1 MSEWTKVMTH
11 PFGLA
16 AFALFLVF
24 LLVSRT
30 TKATHK
36 PWLNRMFVLMAFIAL
51 LGGIGLAYQRTSTPA
66 LPSGEIAQPSQS
78 PTSQGPTDPRPASEA
93 RQNLPPSIQQSTRGP
108 NSPAIADVKGDVT
121 IIIKE
126 PNK

>member
-1 MSEWTKVMTH
+1 MSEWTKIVTH

-24 LLVSRT
+24 LLISRT
-30 TKATHK
+30 TNATHK

-51 LGGIGLAYQRTSTPA
+51 LGGIGLAYQRTSTSA
-66 LPSGEIAQPSQS
+66 LPSDEMTQPSQS
-78 PTSQGPTDPRPASEA
+78 PKSQAPTDPRPPSDV
-93 RQNLPPSIQQSTRGP
+93 QQDLPPSIQQSTRGP